1 MNIVIRI
8 LKKNRLFL
16 YGGTYLKM
24 FGGVLY
30 ARALLLFSGGGTNLL
45 NIVQCTDSPTP
56 QHTDFHWVP
65 IT

>member
-1 MNIVIRI
+1 M
-8 LKKNRLFL
+8 
-16 YGGTYLKM
+16 KM